1 MSLIDSNF
9 RDTAW
14 VMSWFQ
20 SITYSVRRKPGGSRK
35 PKKVTPNQI
44 EWNKPKKGHIKSTP
58 MGQRPNHNRIIE
70 SWADSNQYSRFV
82 LVVSR
87 FESKFWKAFR
97 FVSWFESKPWK
108 GFWVVSRLESKF
120 WKTIWVMSHL
130 NWLPE
135 NHFESWVDLNQF
147 LKALWVMSWVRIKT
161 FWDWVESNRKN
172 ESYPCLLSADMRVFS
187 TCRPESTLCMCV

>member
-1 MSLIDSNF
+1 
-9 RDTAW
+9 
-14 VMSWFQ
+14 
-20 SITYSVRRKPGGSRK
+20 
-35 PKKVTPNQI
+35 
-44 EWNKPKKGHIKSTP
+44 

-135 NHFESWVDLNQF
+135 NHFESWVNLNQF
-147 LKALWVMSWVRIKT
+147 LKAIVSHELSRNQNFLRLSWIKSKKWVVPMSALRRHESLFHLQAWEHPLYVRVI
-161 FWDWVESNRKN
+161 
-172 ESYPCLLSADMRVFS
+172 SADRRWPLQGQGCSRAFCRVQRKRLS
-187 TCRPESTLCMCV
+187 DWNGSVLD